1 MALGDDVMR
10 QLHSDETAN
19 IVRMDDKTLKNKE

>member
-10 QLHSDETAN
+10 QLHSDETVNMAY
-19 IVRMDDKTLKNKE
+19 IDDKTLKNKV

>member
-10 QLHSDETAN
+10 QLHSDKTAN
-19 IVRMDDKTLKNKE
+19 IIHMDDKTLKNKG